1 MTDRSGG
8 CSVTRKSLKDYATM
22 EAPYNTEPPPPQ
34 NAHHI
39 LKKKKLHTVTS
50 QIGLSLEALVV
61 TKSTAGAAAW
71 GRNHKADCM
80 SDSLHARALR
90 KLAQDSFACDTS
102 SAKKVV
108 IERSA
113 HKKTKSKA
121 ITQLAL
127 WKGKR
132 PESVSHKHQQQR
144 GSSSSSG
151 VAEGAASGIDSM
163 NCSSLHN
170 LQKSSMY
177 SDLQLPDLSSIMISQ
192 CHPTTT
198 NRLKFLNTRH
208 TELSKVE
215 LSLEA
220 ELQGS
225 ETHRSSGQSLICVA
239 GNPSSKN
246 VTVSAAAAR
255 LVEAANGLLN
265 LGTGGGGSQDEIA
278 VSGIPRMC
286 GGSSKILDQSGP
298 NLIVERS
305 RGSRIKDILVK
316 STGLQKPGAQ
326 GKKSWTWSTI
336 PTPAAAVDTHP
347 CHNNIIRG
355 NLRSSSS
362 SSDTDPKKVQ
372 QLTIDEKL
380 SEMRRTSNP
389 WSGILPQ
396 DFRLASDLPPL
407 HHYSSNMT
415 RTSINCCQAMKY
427 NKTETCTAMARSPAE
442 DGASLQKD
450 QHSQATQQHI
460 RVYKKKAS
468 RHGAGPSPPQ
478 QLPAFDKK
486 KELVDCNASTIGRTV
501 HIPSRHKGGKL
512 MNVAAQGSL
521 SESSSPQCRSGVWDF
536 HCRQT

>member
-1 MTDRSGG
+1 MADRSGG

-34 NAHHI
+34 NVHHI

-61 TKSTAGAAAW
+61 TKSAADAAAW
-71 GRNHKADCM
+71 GMNYKADCM

-102 SAKKVV
+102 SAKKVM

-132 PESVSHKHQQQR
+132 PESVSYKHQQQR

-151 VAEGAASGIDSM
+151 VAEVAASGIDSI
-163 NCSSLHN
+163 NCSSPH
-170 LQKSSMY
+170 S
-177 SDLQLPDLSSIMISQ
+177 
-192 CHPTTT
+192 
-198 NRLKFLNTRH
+198 
-208 TELSKVE
+208 
-215 LSLEA
+215 
-220 ELQGS
+220 
-225 ETHRSSGQSLICVA
+225 RSSGQSLICVP

-255 LVEAANGLLN
+255 LVEAANGLVN
-265 LGTGGGGSQDEIA
+265 LGTGGGGSQDETA

-305 RGSRIKDILVK
+305 RESRIKDILVK
-316 STGLQKPGAQ
+316 STGLPKPGAQ
-326 GKKSWTWSTI
+326 GKKSWIWSTI
-336 PTPAAAVDTHP
+336 PTPAAAVDSHP

-362 SSDTDPKKVQ
+362 SSDTDPKQVQ
-372 QLTIDEKL
+372 KLTMDEKL

-415 RTSINCCQAMKY
+415 RNSINCCQAMKY
-427 NKTETCTAMARSPAE
+427 NKTETCTTTVRSPAE

-460 RVYKKKAS
+460 RATKKKAS
-468 RHGAGPSPPQ
+468 RNGAGPSPPQ

-501 HIPSRHKGGKL
+501 HVPSHHKGGKL
-512 MNVAAQGSL
+512 MNIAAQGSL
-521 SESSSPQCRSGVWDF
+521 SES
-536 HCRQT
+536 